1 MFDKMFTFVFDVD
14 GTLCP
19 IKGEDESYSD
29 LVPYA
34 DMVEKLREYKAQ
46 GARIVLYT
54 SRNMRTY
61 KGDLSLILEHTKPEL
76 EAWLAKW
83 DIPYDEIVYGKLW
96 PGHKGLYVDDRSV
109 RPDEFLKYSVE
120 ELQELC
126 EASRPAAWH
135 AGDAPAPVAGCSEAG
150 AEADETPELIDVVIT
165 MGGLG
170 SRFRKAGY
178 TVPKYMIEAK
188 GKTLFEWSLISLEG
202 YLDRVDKFV
211 FLAMEDETVDVEG
224 FVRGKCAELGIE
236 NYELILLDHL
246 TDGQATTALLANKY
260 WDPSHA
266 LLVYN
271 IDTYVEAGEMNW
283 QELKG
288 DGFIPCFQA
297 DGDHW
302 SFVRL
307 DGEGRVVEIKEK
319 QRISPYCTL
328 GAYYF
333 RTCQLYEDLYHEYYD
348 VPRDDLV
355 NGEKYIA
362 PLYDYLLS
370 KGGDI
375 YISDIAPERVH
386 VLGTPEELE
395 AFLKEGDA

>member
-1 MFDKMFTFVFDVD
+1 MFDDMFSFVFDVD

-19 IKGEDESYSD
+19 IKGEDESYAD

-83 DIPYDEIVYGKLW
+83 DIPYDEIVYGKFW
-96 PGHKGLYVDDRSV
+96 PGHRGLYVDDRAV

-120 ELQELC
+120 ELEDMC
-126 EASRPAAWH
+126 EKSRC
-135 AGDAPAPVAGCSEAG
+135 DKN
-150 AEADETPELIDVVIT
+150 IDVVIT

-202 YLDRVDKFV
+202 YTDRVDKYV

-224 FVRGKCAELGIE
+224 FVRGKCAELGIT

-246 TDGQATTALLANKY
+246 TDGQATTA
-260 WDPSHA
+260 
-266 LLVYN
+266 
-271 IDTYVEAGEMNW
+271 
-283 QELKG
+283 
-288 DGFIPCFQA
+288 
-297 DGDHW
+297 
-302 SFVRL
+302 
-307 DGEGRVVEIKEK
+307 
-319 QRISPYCTL
+319 
-328 GAYYF
+328 
-333 RTCQLYEDLYHEYYD
+333 
-348 VPRDDLV
+348 
-355 NGEKYIA
+355 
-362 PLYDYLLS
+362 
-370 KGGDI
+370 
-375 YISDIAPERVH
+375 
-386 VLGTPEELE
+386 
-395 AFLKEGDA
+395 